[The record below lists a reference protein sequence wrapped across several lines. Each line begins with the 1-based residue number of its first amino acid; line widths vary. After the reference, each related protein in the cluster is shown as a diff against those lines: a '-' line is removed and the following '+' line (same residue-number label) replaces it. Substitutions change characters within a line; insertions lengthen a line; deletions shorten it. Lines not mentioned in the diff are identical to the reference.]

1 MSKPLHLTK
10 LDEDEEI
17 IFGPARRAVTSPLSV
32 KSILDSKRLTH
43 TNMRTVCITNK
54 RIVVEYSESHL
65 HFPNDDVQ
73 SVTIDIRKNKKDQEV
88 SFNILQV
95 RTKRGQIIK
104 LDIPGILNIKKNLL
118 AEIFPHA
125 KIRSPKGLAGLLIK
139 VFGE

>member
-1 MSKPLHLTK
+1 MSRLLHLTK

-32 KSILDSKRLTH
+32 KSIMDSKRLTH

-54 RIVVEYSESHL
+54 RIVVEFGESHL
-65 HFPNDDVQ
+65 HFPNRDVQ
-73 SVTIDIRKNKKDQEV
+73 SVTIDNRKNKKAEEI
-88 SFNILQV
+88 SFNILQA

-104 LDIPGILNIKKNLL
+104 LDIPGILNNKKNLL
-118 AEIFPHA
+118 SETFPSA
-125 KIRSPKGLAGLLIK
+125 KIRSPRGLAGFLIK